1 MFKKISFVTFLFCAV
16 GLLNACSSKD
26 KDKKPPKTEP
36 PKKEETASQEQGVTA
51 PPEGPVSAQNHP
63 PGVLVLNNLDLEG
76 EPTNKQPTSSA
87 PQPSTQ

>member
-1 MFKKISFVTFLFCAV
+1 MFKKISFVTFLLFTV

-26 KDKKPPKTEP
+26 EDKPPKTEP
-36 PKKEETASQEQGVTA
+36 PKKEEAASQEQGVTA
-51 PPEGPVSAQNHP
+51 PPKGPVSAQNHP

-76 EPTNKQPTSSA
+76 EPKNKQATSSA